1 MMLLLLFAVFAGM
14 SMACL
19 KMCMGT
25 PGEVNPSDARAR
37 DTERLQTVPAVAVAL
52 ALIGGLVLI
61 FILNQGEL

>member
-1 MMLLLLFAVFAGM
+1 
-14 SMACL
+14 MACL

-25 PGEVNPSDARAR
+25 PDEVNPSDTRVR
-37 DTERLQTVPAVAVAL
+37 DTERLQAVPAVAVAL